1 MKQPKRQSRKQFI
14 KQVQG
19 DVAKIQADALT
30 SQMIAEALCW
40 HYELSPEQI
49 GEMVR
54 RFLDWKEAGSPSLQ
68 APVSEPAIAG
78 VVCPPLA

>member
-1 MKQPKRQSRKQFI
+1 MKSKRQSRKQFI

-49 GEMVR
+49 GETVR
-54 RFLDWKEAGSPSLQ
+54 RFLEWKEAGRVALVP
-68 APVSEPAIAG
+68 ADAPAIEG
-78 VVCPPLA
+78 VVCPTLV